1 MRRHVLSIAALF
13 VTGIAI
19 NAFACDCGCKAPKA
33 KPPACPASNCT
44 KSEAK
49 SCPASTCAKTA
60 DKACTTGDCARPAV
74 KKACQTACKKACCAV
89 APAAGHGYDVID
101 TTGLKKLLSSDQKVT
116 IVDARSGKW
125 DDGRRIGN
133 AQQLAANASADE
145 IAKAL
150 PNKDAKIVAYCTST
164 KCPASATLAHKLV
177 DLGYKNVVKY
187 PAGVDG
193 WQAAGNAV
201 NNTK

>member
-1 MRRHVLSIAALF
+1 MRKHVLSIAALF

-33 KPPACPASNCT
+33 KPPACPASSCT
-44 KSEAK
+44 KPAAK
-49 SCPASTCAKTA
+49 SCPAS
-60 DKACTTGDCARPAV
+60 ACTKPAT
-74 KKACQTACKKACCAV
+74 KKACQAACAKACCPA
-89 APAAGHGYDVID
+89 APAEGHGYDVID

-125 DDGRRIGN
+125 DDGRRIGD
-133 AQQLAANASADE
+133 AQQLAANASAGD

-150 PNKDAKIVAYCTST
+150 PNKDATIVAYCTST

-187 PAGVDG
+187 PAGVNG
-193 WQAAGNAV
+193 WEKAGNAV
-201 NNTK
+201 NMAK